1 MSNKILIKNA
11 RIINEGT
18 SLIKDIL
25 IEGLIISKIDTE
37 INVLSSVNIIN
48 AEGLTLIPGMI
59 DDQVHFREPGL
70 THKGDIFSESRAAV
84 AGGVT
89 SFIEMPNTIP
99 NTTNNSALNEKIEIA
114 KSKSFANFSF
124 MFGGTNY
131 NLDDILSVDDN
142 NIAGI
147 KLFLGS
153 STGNMLID
161 NHKVIEEIFRNTKLP
176 ISVHCEDEY
185 IIKKNLI
192 NYINK
197 YGDDIPI
204 DLHPEIRNEEACY
217 KSSKFAIE
225 LAKKTDA
232 RLNVFHIST
241 AKELDLFDNKLPL
254 RQKKI
259 TSEAC
264 AHHLWFTDK
273 DYKLLGTKI
282 KWNPAIKTERDKNE
296 LWNAVLND
304 KIDIIA
310 SDHSP
315 HTIEEKN
322 RFYTKCPSGGPMVQ
336 HSIISILT
344 ESKKYNIGIEKI
356 VEKISH
362 NPAIVFNIKKRG
374 FIKEGYYADIVL
386 IDTKKDYNVTKDSLL
401 YKCNWSPFEGQTFDS
416 SIFMTFVNG
425 QIVYDKGKIVSDPK
439 GKQLIF
445 DR

>member
-25 IEGLIISKIDTE
+25 IEGSIISKIDTE

-70 THKGDIFSESRAAV
+70 THKGDIFSESRAAI

-153 STGNMLID
+153 STGNMLVD
-161 NHKVIEEIFRNTKLP
+161 DHKVIEEIFRNTKLP
-176 ISVHCEDEY
+176 ISVHCEDED

-197 YGDDIPI
+197 YGDDIPM

-225 LAKKTDA
+225 LAKKMGA

-273 DYKLLGTKI
+273 DYKLLGSKI

-322 RFYTKCPSGGPMVQ
+322 RSYTKCPSGGPMVQ
-336 HSIISILT
+336 HSIISLLT

-386 IDTKKDYNVTKDSLL
+386 IDTNKDYNVSKDSLL
-401 YKCNWSPFEGQTFDS
+401 YKCNWSPFEGRTFDS